1 MNVVIYNQDNGC
13 AAVLVPTEEALQ
25 KFGIMEI
32 AIRDVPAGRPF
43 KILDTSE
50 LPDAPQEAWEVDE
63 ADLTDGIGGQYE

>member
-1 MNVVIYNQDNGC
+1 MNVVIYNQDSGGV
-13 AAVLVPTEEALQ
+13 AVLVPTEEALQ

-50 LPDAPQEAWEVDE
+50 LPDAPQEAWEVDDI
-63 ADLTDGIGGQYE
+63 DLTDGIGERQ